1 MNISKYDEWK
11 DTDAVEI
18 LTYFLDA
25 VMTDFI
31 AKARELPYMERA
43 VRFAE
48 RHRAIGIGAV
58 GYHTYLQSRMVPFE
72 SVVARTLN
80 KQIFKNIQE
89 KSYLA
94 SAELATWFGANEFD
108 GVLRNTTTMAVAP
121 TKSSAFILGQISEGI
136 EPHASNYYIKDLQKG
151 KYTIRN
157 PHLMS
162 TLERRGLNT
171 EAVWESILANQGSV
185 QHLDLDDYE
194 KMVYKTFSEISPM
207 EIVTQAADRQKFIDQ
222 SQSLNL
228 MIDPD
233 RTTTKDMNALVLEAW
248 RLGVKSLYYQI
259 GFNAAKS
266 YTQSADILS
275 CAVCEA

>member
-1 MNISKYDEWK
+1 
-11 DTDAVEI
+11 
-18 LTYFLDA
+18 
-25 VMTDFI
+25 
-31 AKARELPYMERA
+31 
-43 VRFAE
+43 
-48 RHRAIGIGAV
+48 
-58 GYHTYLQSRMVPFE
+58 
-72 SVVARTLN
+72 
-80 KQIFKNIQE
+80 
-89 KSYLA
+89 
-94 SAELATWFGANEFD
+94 
-108 GVLRNTTTMAVAP
+108 
-121 TKSSAFILGQISEGI
+121 
-136 EPHASNYYIKDLQKG
+136 
-151 KYTIRN
+151 
-157 PHLMS
+157 MS